1 MHDCLRIGLQ
11 LPVNFDLLVNQ
22 RSLLDVGR
30 SVKPPPPRLP
40 AESSAPEGPQVAPPV
55 INLARKL
62 DQFSEQWTPKVIAQ
76 LGDYQL
82 KLAKLEG
89 EFVWHQHPD
98 TEEGFLVLSGQLQI
112 EFRDQTRTLQ
122 AGELCIVPRGVEH
135 KPIAPAEAHVL
146 LLVREGTI
154 NTGDAPANQ
163 LTNDSD
169 QWI

>member
-1 MHDCLRIGLQ
+1 M
-11 LPVNFDLLVNQ
+11 
-22 RSLLDVGR
+22 
-30 SVKPPPPRLP
+30 
-40 AESSAPEGPQVAPPV
+40 APPV

-82 KLAKLEG
+82 KLAKLAG
-89 EFVWHQHPD
+89 EFVWHRHPD
-98 TEEGFLVLSGQLQI
+98 TEEGFLVLDGLLQI
-112 EFRDQTRTLQ
+112 DFRDQSRTLR

-135 KPIAPAEAHVL
+135 KPVATAETHVL
-146 LLVREGTI
+146 LLVREGTV
-154 NTGDAPANQ
+154 NTGDAPENL